1 MKISETVDRNS
12 ISKKISDTFLTVID
26 LFCNKYLFLTLLINI
41 AIVTK
46 PVVTAISIT
55 NGMYM
60 YYTSETQVVGNRPC
74 RFFGLF
80 SFLYPDKYLFMN
92 VFKIM
97 YFIAL
102 VLLAWAV
109 YLLIKRINDLDKK
122 MAIMFAVDIPVIL
135 IFQSSDRQVLS
146 LAFLFALIAVA
157 FSVYFLLYGNGMSK
171 YFALILACIAVII
184 DVRLVYL
191 CIIVSIVFLR
201 NKHSTRKVKNISGMI
216 FLLTVTLTIASAVV
230 TNDNKSSEDVKKYFE
245 VHYSEEFKNEEVDTD
260 DEIFNDNAFIGNNPT
275 ISEGFFKVTAFDLL
289 TGWIPEVADTLISFL
304 YEDIFQG
311 LCYIYIPVILIY
323 NHLTV
328 PEEKKKGIIEGNN
341 D

>member
-1 MKISETVDRNS
+1 MKITETVDKNR
-12 ISKKISDTFLTVID
+12 ISQKMSDIFITVID

-60 YYTSETQVVGNRPC
+60 YYTAETQIVGNRPC

-80 SFLYPDKYLFMN
+80 SILYPDKYLFMN
-92 VFKIM
+92 VFKVM

-102 VLLAWAV
+102 VLLSWAI
-109 YLLIKRINDLDKK
+109 YLLIKRIDDSDKK
-122 MAIMFAVDIPVIL
+122 MTIMFAVDIPVIL

-146 LAFLFALIAVA
+146 LAFLLALTAVA
-157 FSVYFLLYGNGMSK
+157 FAVYFLLYGNGITK
-171 YFALILACIAVII
+171 YFALVLACIAVII
-184 DVRLVYL
+184 DIRLSYL
-191 CIIVSIVFLR
+191 CIIVSIIFLV
-201 NKHSTRKVKNISGMI
+201 NKHSTQTVNAISGMI
-216 FLLTVTLTIASAVV
+216 VLLSVILIVVSAIV
-230 TNDNKSSEDVKKYFE
+230 TNDNKSSEEVKKYFE
-245 VHYSEEFKNEEVDTD
+245 VHYADEFKNEEDDTED
-260 DEIFNDNAFIGNNPT
+260 DIFNDTALVGNNPT

-289 TGWIPEVADTLISFL
+289 TEWIPGIADTLISFL

-328 PEEKKKGIIEGNN
+328 PEEKKREIIEGNN
-341 D
+341 V